1 MLKRHKTFKLMHMKD
16 EKEKKKGKKMT
27 EHKIIIGTG

>member
-1 MLKRHKTFKLMHMKD
+1 MLKRQKTFKLMHRKD

-27 EHKIIIGTG
+27 EHKIIIGNG